1 MQKYDISQIPV
12 KNTQNEFV
20 GSLDDNFFY
29 KELLTNPDLMNSTVG
44 SVMQQAYPVVS
55 FGESIENISR
65 LINEKNQACIVMDMG
80 GNWHIITKQDL
91 IRAIADV

>member
-1 MQKYDISQIPV
+1 
-12 KNTQNEFV
+12 
-20 GSLDDNFFY
+20 
-29 KELLTNPDLMNSTVG
+29 
-44 SVMQQAYPVVS
+44 MQQAYPVVS